1 MADDHLVSMALEKI
15 AYHDAESAKLKQW
28 VNMGDKIAGNEPRFP
43 EVEAGAV
50 ACNGG
55 GMPIAPR
62 ASKAYGPGTFFN
74 KPFAG
79 AVKTILADRFEA
91 AGKKPTPASVDEI
104 LEALTQGSFSF
115 ETSGADSQ
123 KNSIRISLGKNSVTF
138 VKLPNSDLFGLVEWY
153 GGRAPRRRVRL
164 QVNDANIDDGDTD
177 TSAEADGDLNGGAAP
192 SADASGAEAEAARL
206 WRRI

>member
-1 MADDHLVSMALEKI
+1 MADDDLVKKALDKI

-28 VNMGDKIAGNEPRFP
+28 VNTGDIIAGNEPRFP
-43 EVEAGAV
+43 DAQGPAFPWETPA
-50 ACNGG
+50 
-55 GMPIAPR
+55 APR
-62 ASKAYGPGTFFN
+62 ASKGYGPGTFFN

-79 AVKTILADRFEA
+79 AVKTILTDRFEA
-91 AGKKPTPASVDEI
+91 SGKKPTPASVDEI
-104 LEALTQGSFSF
+104 FEALTQGSFSF

-164 QVNDANIDDGDTD
+164 QVTDA
-177 TSAEADGDLNGGAAP
+177 TSAD
-192 SADASGAEAEAARL
+192 DAETGAEAGGDDVGDVGDEAQPQEVAAARPA

>member
-1 MADDHLVSMALEKI
+1 MADDDLVRTALEKI

-43 EVEAGAV
+43 EVDAGTLV
-50 ACNGG
+50 GNV
-55 GMPIAPR
+55 GMPVAPR

-79 AVKTILADRFEA
+79 AVKTILTDRFEA

-153 GGRAPRRRVRL
+153 GGRAPRRRARV
-164 QVNDANIDDGDTD
+164 IDTILNDTD
-177 TSAEADGDLNGGAAP
+177 TSAESTVDDGAPPAENAAQSDGP
-192 SADASGAEAEAARL
+192 FPWTRV
-206 WRRI
+206 